1 MSKLFRFSLLYII
14 IGLSLVETVNATPV
28 FINEIHYDN
37 AGSDV
42 NEGVEIAGPANTD
55 LSGWQLVLYNGGNG
69 QPYSTISLAG
79 IFSDLMS
86 GFGVLSFAYSGIQN
100 GSPDGVALVDS
111 TNQLIQFLSYEGVI
125 DANSGVAA
133 GQRSIDIL
141 VQEPANTLVG
151 SSLQLSG
158 AGSAYEDF
166 QWGASSPESFGAIN
180 GEQRFLSGED
190 AVPTPSVPVP
200 SSIML
205 WLFALLM
212 PLSGGRSRQLSSLP
226 TLPS

>member
-1 MSKLFRFSLLYII
+1 MPKLFRFSFLYII
-14 IGLSLVETVNATPV
+14 IGLSLVVTVNATPV

-37 AGSDV
+37 AGSDL

-69 QPYSTISLAG
+69 PPYSTISLAG

-125 DANSGVAA
+125 EANSGVAA

-158 AGSAYEDF
+158 VGSAYEDF
-166 QWGASSPESFGAIN
+166 QWGASLPESFGAIN
-180 GEQRFLSGED
+180 SEQRFSSGEE
-190 AVPTPSVPVP
+190 AAPVPTVPIP

>member
-1 MSKLFRFSLLYII
+1 MPKLFRFSFLYII
-14 IGLSLVETVNATPV
+14 IGLSLVVTVNATPV

-37 AGSDV
+37 AGSDL

-125 DANSGVAA
+125 EANSGVAA

-158 AGSAYEDF
+158 VGSAYEDF
-166 QWGASSPESFGAIN
+166 QWGASSPESFGTIN
-180 GEQRFLSGED
+180 SEQRFSSGEE
-190 AVPTPSVPVP
+190 AAPVPTVPIP

-212 PLSGGRSRQLSSLP
+212 PLSGGRSRRLSSLP